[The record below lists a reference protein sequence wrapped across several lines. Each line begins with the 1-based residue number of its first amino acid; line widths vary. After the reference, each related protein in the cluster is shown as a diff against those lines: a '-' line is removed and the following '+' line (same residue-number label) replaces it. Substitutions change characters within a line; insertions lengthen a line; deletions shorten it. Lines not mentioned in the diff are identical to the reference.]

1 MLYQTVAC
9 QNCVIS
15 NAKVIKIGL
24 YMTGFIRIAHR
35 KRHPETRQISVRYH
49 TLVCSCQISP
59 EILMKE
65 NMFHY
70 NRGL

>member
-1 MLYQTVAC
+1 MA
-9 QNCVIS
+9 
-15 NAKVIKIGL
+15 
-24 YMTGFIRIAHR
+24 GFIRIAHR
-35 KRHPETRQISVRYH
+35 KRHPETQISVRYR
-49 TLVCSCQISP
+49 TLVCSRQISP